1 MDFFTLCWKKVRA
14 RQAALR
20 VCVSLFLLCYLPFAQ
35 AQSTLVEINQMQ
47 VERNDTGVFFSANLK
62 FELPSLV
69 EDALHKGIPMY
80 FVAEIEV
87 LHDRWYWSDRTIA
100 KQHRY
105 MRLTYQPLTR
115 RWRLNI
121 APAPIGNSG
130 LGVVLNQN
138 FESLPDAL
146 ASVQR
151 LSRWRIADSAEI
163 DFDNKTYVDF
173 SFQLDVSQLPR
184 PLQIGAIGETD
195 WNLSGRRNLRLTAE
209 SSK

>member
-1 MDFFTLCWKKVRA
+1 MDFFTLCWKNVCSKR
-14 RQAALR
+14 AALR
-20 VCVSLFLLCYLPFAQ
+20 FCVYVLFCHVPFVQ

-47 VERNDTGVFFSANLK
+47 VERSDAGVFFSSNLK
-62 FELPSLV
+62 FELPGLV

-87 LHDRWYWSDRTIA
+87 LRDRWYWSDRSVTH
-100 KQHRY
+100 QFRY
-105 MRLTYQPLTR
+105 MRLAYQPLTR

-121 APAPIGNSG
+121 APTPIGNSG
-130 LGVVLNQN
+130 LGVVLSQN

-151 LSRWRIADSAEI
+151 LSRWRIADAADIE
-163 DFDNKTYVDF
+163 FDGKTHLEF

-184 PLQIGAIGETD
+184 PLQIGALGQTD
-195 WNLSGRRNLRLTAE
+195 WNLSGSRNLRLTAE
-209 SSK
+209 NPK